1 MDNVKMKVGLKISDL
16 AKAIVLCNF
25 LKECSGLDAE
35 EFAQR
40 VQFTYKP
47 AGLRAS
53 VDGMYKAL
61 LWIRDTMGWDGSD
74 IRKAICR
81 DVTGNQPL
89 EAEIEKLLHKWE
101 ERGAFLKTRAQITNQ
116 SETMRDWCNGSA
128 TQLETAASE
137 MHLLLAGFSVEDF
150 LPSE

>member
-53 VDGMYKAL
+53 VEGMYKAL

-101 ERGAFLKTRAQITNQ
+101 ERMAFLEIRAQAN
-116 SETMRDWCNGSA
+116 ETIRDWCNGSV
-128 TQLETAASE
+128 TQMETAMSE
-137 MHLLLAGFSVEDF
+137 MHLLLAGFAVEDF
-150 LPSE
+150 LPF